1 MKPNLLPPPLA
12 TGAIDLLQEML
23 FERGA
28 IRTDFT
34 LYQDQR
40 RNLLVPEQGK
50 CDADAARFHNTGYIW
65 TGSMRKLWS
74 AVYYEQGEHC
84 TTSILPRSMIIRKS
98 CCKQQIAAGRSKGT
112 VPSPRMDINVDTHP
126 KIPFLAKGIKVN
138 HRRILVAEKDFN
150 PGDKLW
156 HQFECSVATKLR
168 NFSNFNL
175 LSTPRLFL
183 YGLSLFDD
191 NLAELKRFCEANE
204 GAELKRFELDYSN
217 LDRRE
222 LFRILHNTVARRDPI
237 GELNGYLEE
246 KLISYG
252 YFLVFQANPL
262 MVTVTTGRRNF
273 TIQTLNKLAR
283 LQTTLLS
290 NNRDFLGRIISW
302 IFPAI
307 PANIH
312 TCEPNAHT
320 AFESGTDR
328 SGLVDR
334 LAIIGPAGAA
344 A

>member
-23 FERGA
+23 LERGA

-40 RNLLVPEQGK
+40 RNLLLVPEQGK
-50 CDADAARFHNTGYIW
+50 CDADATPATYLVGKHEEALVWYNRSICFAEKGTDQLATGIGRAGGE
-65 TGSMRKLWS
+65 TS
-74 AVYYEQGEHC
+74 AVYYEQGDHC
-84 TTSILPRSMIIRKS
+84 GVKFSNSLKPCPGCVFFMYCGEECRQKS
-98 CCKQQIAAGRSKGT
+98 W
-112 VPSPRMDINVDTHP
+112 
-126 KIPFLAKGIKVN
+126 
-138 HRRILVAEKDFN
+138 
-150 PGDKLW
+150 KLW
-156 HQFECSVATKLR
+156 HQFECPVATKLR

-204 GAELKRFELDYSN
+204 GAELNRFELDYSN

-262 MVTVTTGRRNF
+262 MSSSLRNRAF
-273 TIQTLNKLAR
+273 
-283 LQTTLLS
+283 
-290 NNRDFLGRIISW
+290 G
-302 IFPAI
+302 I
-307 PANIH
+307 PKEANLH
-312 TCEPNAHT
+312 H
-320 AFESGTDR
+320 
-328 SGLVDR
+328 
-334 LAIIGPAGAA
+334 
-344 A
+344 